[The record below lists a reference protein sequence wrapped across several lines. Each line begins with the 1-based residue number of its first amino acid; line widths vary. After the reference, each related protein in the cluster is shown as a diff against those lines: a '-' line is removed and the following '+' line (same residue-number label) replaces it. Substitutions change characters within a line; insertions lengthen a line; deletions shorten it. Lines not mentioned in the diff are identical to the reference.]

1 MSKKTQ
7 EMTEKDFLLA
17 WNVIDEHEYRKRV
30 MKVFDSVCKAL
41 LSTFGPYGASTM
53 IEHDSEMHQTKD
65 GWLTIMGIQLS
76 NSMADKILSV
86 IKNICSHVVLNVG
99 DGTTTS
105 IVSADRLYKNIVKN
119 KKIMKIRSK
128 ELLDLFD
135 EVSELV
141 CNAIVSKSF
150 KVTDDVSDVISK
162 IANIATNGDKEITD
176 MLTDIYSS
184 VDHPIINYKTGLG
197 TETKYEIIKGYKTKY
212 HHINPVYRTN
222 DNNECQMDNPLVMI
236 FDHKI
241 DFNIHFKKLI
251 QPVLNSLIDEAMMNG
266 YNKYRRLVIF
276 APYFDQTLLD
286 HLNFE
291 YQSLQNQSRRAN
303 VEIPIQDVFCK
314 CYATSNAERMELND
328 MSAFCGCEVIRED
341 TIVRLNNCT
350 SVEFD
355 LNAVGTGNFDI
366 KDDFGYIDEQE
377 KLDAKCER
385 REYQGDTSILVFPLN
400 LFVGQV
406 KKLTVSDKYTLI
418 EEFNNVNQGKL
429 DTLILDAKA
438 NIKESESVSKSR
450 LIEHTDLADMKNRLA
465 KLQGKIVNI
474 DIGGESEIAKQYT
487 YDVIDDA
494 IKACNSALD
503 YGYNIGGSLIIPI
516 VIDKMLKY
524 EKITDNQR
532 LLLDIISKSFKETF
546 GLVLGNKYNS
556 ERYWDVELD
565 GKVDINNIV
574 ETCVVKESCFNLIT
588 DDYSNDIINPSLTDI
603 EIIKASLHILS
614 LLLDANQYITMKI
627 DGTAYS
633 KDLQ

>member
-7 EMTEKDFLLA
+7 EMTQDDFLLA

-41 LSTFGPYGASTM
+41 LSTYGPYGASTM
-53 IEHDSEMHQTKD
+53 IEHESEMHQTKD
-65 GWLTIMGIQLS
+65 GWLTILGIQLS

-105 IVSADRLYKNIVKN
+105 IVSADRLYKNIVNN

-135 EVSELV
+135 KVSELV
-141 CNAIVSKSF
+141 CNAIVEKSF
-150 KVTDDVSDVISK
+150 KIGDDISEVIYK
-162 IANIATNGDKEITD
+162 IANIATNGDKEITL
-176 MLTDIYSS
+176 MLQDIYSS
-184 VDHPIINYKTGLG
+184 IDHPIINYKTSLG
-197 TETKYEIIKGYKTKY
+197 AKTKYEIVKGYKTKY
-212 HHINPVYRTN
+212 HHINAAYRTN
-222 DNNECQMDNPLVMI
+222 DNNECEMDDPLIMI

-241 DFNIHFKKLI
+241 DFNTHFKKLI
-251 QPVLNSLIDEAMMNG
+251 QPVLEQLTYEAMNTG

-291 YQSLQNQSRRAN
+291 YQSIQNQAMRAN
-303 VEIPIQDVFCK
+303 REIPILDIFCK
-314 CYATSNAERMELND
+314 CYTTSNAERIELND
-328 MSAFCGCEVIRED
+328 MSAFCGCEVIKED
-341 TIVRLNNCT
+341 TIMRLKNCT
-350 SVEFD
+350 SVVFD
-355 LNAVGTGNFDI
+355 LAAVGTGNFDI
-366 KDDFGYIDEQE
+366 KDDFGIIDEQE
-377 KLDAKCER
+377 KLDSYCEG
-385 REYQGDTSILVFPLN
+385 REYQGDTSNLVFPLN

-406 KKLTVSDKYTLI
+406 KKMRVSDKYTLI
-418 EEFNNVNQGKL
+418 EEFNNINKGKL
-429 DTLILDAKA
+429 DSLILDAQA

-450 LIEHTDLADMKNRLA
+450 LIEHTDLADMKTRLA

-474 DIGGESEIAKQYT
+474 DIGGESEIAKEYT

-494 IKACNSALD
+494 VKACNSALN

-516 VIDKMLKY
+516 VIDKILKY
-524 EKITDNQR
+524 QNISDNEK
-532 LLLDIISKSFKETF
+532 LLLEIISQSFKETF
-546 GLVLGNKYNS
+546 GLVLNNKYGNP
-556 ERYWDVELD
+556 RYWDEEED
-565 GKVDINNIV
+565 GKVDVQNIV
-574 ETCVVKESCFNLIT
+574 QNCVKKESCFDLIS
-588 DDYSNDIINPSLTDI
+588 DNYSNDIINPSYTDI
-603 EIIKASLHILS
+603 EIVKASLHILS
-614 LLLDANQYITMKI
+614 LLLDANQYITMRI